1 MTIAKLPRIDSTT
14 LHERAYQELRKALMT
29 GAYKPGEAVTLRG
42 VAEALGTSLMPA
54 REAVRRL
61 VSERALE
68 MPNSRSVRVPLMQL
82 KTFDELYRI
91 REMLEPEAA
100 ARAAERCGPGDITAI
115 RAANAGIQKALK
127 SGAFATVLAMNQR
140 FHEAV
145 YAACDSEVLLTMIDT
160 LWLLSGP
167 YLNLFIDAV
176 EVPALQGEFA
186 MHDEVIDA
194 MSAHEP
200 DAARKAVAR
209 LIGNAG
215 RLFRAKVGES
225 TGDTA
230 APELAVEMG

>member
-1 MTIAKLPRIDSTT
+1 MTIAKLPRIDATT

-91 REMLEPEAA
+91 RAMLEPEAA
-100 ARAAERCGPGDITAI
+100 ARAAERCGPEDLAVI
-115 RAANAGIQKALK
+115 RNANAGIHKALK

-145 YAACDSEVLLTMIDT
+145 YAACDSELLVTMIDT

-167 YLNLFIDAV
+167 YLNLFVAAV
-176 EVPALQGEFA
+176 DVSALQEEFA
-186 MHDEVIDA
+186 MHDDVIDA
-194 MSAHEP
+194 MARH
-200 DAARKAVAR
+200 DADGARKAIAD
-209 LIGNAG
+209 LIGNA
-215 RLFRAKVGES
+215 RQLFRAKVNES
-225 TGDTA
+225 TWATSA
-230 APELAVEMG
+230 QELAIEIG